1 MQEQGQAWLGA
12 LILTVGLSGCQQ
24 PSASSTNPSAGN
36 NSTLRVISLTPNLT
50 ELLFALEAGPQV
62 VGVTGNDHFPPEV
75 DKLPNV
81 GGLQI
86 NYEALLA
93 LGPDL
98 VVLDPE
104 LNQQQIHRLRNLGV
118 QLEPLSTQ
126 SLADLQVAIQRL
138 GQRLG
143 RQEQAAALLE
153 KLKSELK
160 QAELRKNGLAHR
172 PTCWVEIWHDPWI
185 GAGEASYVGEVVDLA
200 GFRNVHAG
208 QSGYPRL
215 DMEELHRL
223 DPEVIV
229 LTHPIAEQLLKRPGW
244 SQLQAV
250 KNQRVLQVPED
261 WLVRPGP
268 RVVQAL
274 RLMQDWLEQ
283 QTWTKPGG

>member
-1 MQEQGQAWLGA
+1 MQEHGQAWLSA

-24 PSASSTNPSAGN
+24 PSASSASPGGGSNT
-36 NSTLRVISLTPNLT
+36 TLRVISLTPNLT

-75 DKLPNV
+75 DRLPNV
-81 GGLQI
+81 GGLQL

-104 LNQQQIHRLRNLGV
+104 LNQQQLQRLRNLGV

-126 SLADLQVAIQRL
+126 SLADLQVSIQRL

-143 RQEQAAALLE
+143 RQPQAAVLLQ

-160 QAELRKNGLAHR
+160 RAEQRKNNLVHR

-185 GAGEASYVGEVVDLA
+185 GAGEGSYVGEVIDLA
-200 GFRNVHAG
+200 GFRNVHQG

-229 LTHPIAEQLLKRPGW
+229 LTHPLSKGLSKRPGW
-244 SQLQAV
+244 NQLQAV
-250 KNQRVLQVPED
+250 KNQRVLEVPED

-283 QTWTKPGG
+283 QTWTNSGG